1 MTMKD
6 VSFSFVV
13 KEIFKVKHK
22 KCRCSLRVAAFLILY
37 LSVLFCVSF
46 SVTSFCYHFLL
57 LFVSHPFFLYICSR
71 NNNFFSKEV
80 FMLSKDVQEMIP
92 KIQKFFETQ
101 PVEKAWLFGSCSRGE
116 ETPTS
121 DIDIL
126 VKYERNDK
134 FSLMT
139 ISRIMVSLSDLL
151 SKSVDLVEDEGL
163 MPFARKSVER
173 DKLLIYER
181 ES

>member
-22 KCRCSLRVAAFLILY
+22 KCRCSLRVAAFLIIY

-71 NNNFFSKEV
+71 NNNFFFKGG
-80 FMLSKDVQEMIP
+80 DY
-92 KIQKFFETQ
+92 
-101 PVEKAWLFGSCSRGE
+101 A
-116 ETPTS
+116 
-121 DIDIL
+121 
-126 VKYERNDK
+126 
-134 FSLMT
+134 
-139 ISRIMVSLSDLL
+139 
-151 SKSVDLVEDEGL
+151 
-163 MPFARKSVER
+163 
-173 DKLLIYER
+173 
-181 ES
+181 